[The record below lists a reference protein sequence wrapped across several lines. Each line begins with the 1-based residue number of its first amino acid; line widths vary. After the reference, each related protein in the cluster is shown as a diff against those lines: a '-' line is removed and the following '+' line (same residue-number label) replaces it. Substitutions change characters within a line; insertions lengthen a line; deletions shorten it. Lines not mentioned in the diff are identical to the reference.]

1 MHKLGSLSLVCS
13 RPATNMLHQ
22 HGTRGHPWKEPR
34 PNRFGNDAL
43 LGGGGGVGWTEKP
56 QVMYME
62 ILTGEPAPGVFV
74 SPKTAEG
81 NCRLGL
87 ASAGSPAIVTGDLEE
102 PQHTS
107 QMATPALEVFCDSTI

>member
-1 MHKLGSLSLVCS
+1 M
-13 RPATNMLHQ
+13 
-22 HGTRGHPWKEPR
+22 
-34 PNRFGNDAL
+34 
-43 LGGGGGVGWTEKP
+43 GWTEKP